1 LNLLRLFYKKHHSKG
16 VNKVFDLKHW
26 SFLEKESTGTSTQEI
41 SESEERS
48 SIEFERYFKKILVEL
63 EKQEYKKVLIVID
76 NLDRVDPED
85 SLKIW
90 STLQTFF
97 QHRNPSSQ
105 SSSDSQLKLWLIVPY
120 DRQGLAKLWD
130 KESLLNAQENDHKSV
145 SKSFFDK
152 CFQLIIPVPPLT
164 HNAWEDF
171 LKNKLDKSF
180 SSEKIVTTES
190 QKSFKADVIN
200 VFKNTRKSATDIPSY
215 REIINFVN
223 QVNWLKASVNE
234 DISNKAIAYFAI
246 DKYISFKSRDEIIK
260 SLISDESETFN
271 LEHKKHVAGII
282 YGVSPEKG
290 MEILLDKEVAKY
302 WGESVNDNFK
312 KDDLISLEASFREA
326 FWTQLMTFLKF
337 KNSPNHSIQDL
348 LKLSFF
354 IESGQLEERSSSL
367 QQWLLEEMDRWVQKS
382 RVYPSLTDVTVN
394 MYKSLFRMS
403 RQRDNLLEHFY
414 KVLASPVKCELL
426 AAGTENSEHLIE
438 LFDELNS
445 ISRSSKRD
453 FSLKPQELILDR
465 DPSSDKH
472 SAPIVISWIHFAKE
486 VFNSKTEIYKYLY
499 PPSSLVWQL
508 SEHGYDDTFVEK
520 YLSNLHHLLR
530 YFFECKSFYPKLDW
544 ERLLTVLTSYVIN
557 NDLRDNDN
565 YAESFYLA
573 LIELFKSGHDLRN
586 LLASANFQ
594 NYIAPNPE
602 FIKYPAL
609 LYLAFN
615 VSGDAPV
622 TSSIPC
628 LRDFW
633 REEND
638 GNNDLNSIFDHLE
651 FIDNFEALWN
661 LFKDLDSIR
670 AIELIKRVIKNFDTE
685 KHSKIFSD
693 KPFDKLNKLIIFS
706 KDFMDKED
714 FGRFFINN
722 TNIQKDLLDQSV
734 DITKYDESLYYL
746 VKTYSSEEK
755 PKILENLKNKVE
767 ALLTDQWKS
776 ALDESCNKP
785 KLIYLTSLALEIQKK
800 DPQFTLKGNYHDA
813 LLDFAKDLLIN
824 RQKSLSDWQ
833 MDNIESL
840 KNLIDKSFQES
851 FEERVIEYI
860 VESLLAVSKNSLE
873 SCKILVNFS
882 KLALEKRFENY
893 VEEILK
899 NTPSVEDLE
908 KIFYVYDNSE
918 KIVPSEDFKNRIKD
932 RIENLPPT
940 QESQIQT
947 LLNQIS
953 EKIGNQTP

>member
-1 LNLLRLFYKKHHSKG
+1 
-16 VNKVFDLKHW
+16 
-26 SFLEKESTGTSTQEI
+26 
-41 SESEERS
+41 
-48 SIEFERYFKKILVEL
+48 
-63 EKQEYKKVLIVID
+63 
-76 NLDRVDPED
+76 
-85 SLKIW
+85 
-90 STLQTFF
+90 
-97 QHRNPSSQ
+97 
-105 SSSDSQLKLWLIVPY
+105 
-120 DRQGLAKLWD
+120 
-130 KESLLNAQENDHKSV
+130 
-145 SKSFFDK
+145 
-152 CFQLIIPVPPLT
+152 
-164 HNAWEDF
+164 
-171 LKNKLDKSF
+171 
-180 SSEKIVTTES
+180 
-190 QKSFKADVIN
+190 
-200 VFKNTRKSATDIPSY
+200 
-215 REIINFVN
+215 
-223 QVNWLKASVNE
+223 
-234 DISNKAIAYFAI
+234 
-246 DKYISFKSRDEIIK
+246 
-260 SLISDESETFN
+260 
-271 LEHKKHVAGII
+271 
-282 YGVSPEKG
+282 
-290 MEILLDKEVAKY
+290 
-302 WGESVNDNFK
+302 
-312 KDDLISLEASFREA
+312 
-326 FWTQLMTFLKF
+326 
-337 KNSPNHSIQDL
+337 
-348 LKLSFF
+348 
-354 IESGQLEERSSSL
+354 
-367 QQWLLEEMDRWVQKS
+367 
-382 RVYPSLTDVTVN
+382 
-394 MYKSLFRMS
+394 
-403 RQRDNLLEHFY
+403 
-414 KVLASPVKCELL
+414 
-426 AAGTENSEHLIE
+426 
-438 LFDELNS
+438 
-445 ISRSSKRD
+445 
-453 FSLKPQELILDR
+453 
-465 DPSSDKH
+465 
-472 SAPIVISWIHFAKE
+472 
-486 VFNSKTEIYKYLY
+486 
-499 PPSSLVWQL
+499 
-508 SEHGYDDTFVEK
+508 
-520 YLSNLHHLLR
+520 
-530 YFFECKSFYPKLDW
+530 
-544 ERLLTVLTSYVIN
+544 
-557 NDLRDNDN
+557 
-565 YAESFYLA
+565 
-573 LIELFKSGHDLRN
+573 
-586 LLASANFQ
+586 
-594 NYIAPNPE
+594 
-602 FIKYPAL
+602 
-609 LYLAFN
+609 
-615 VSGDAPV
+615 
-622 TSSIPC
+622 
-628 LRDFW
+628 
-633 REEND
+633 
-638 GNNDLNSIFDHLE
+638 LE

-953 EKIGNQTP
+953 EKIGN